1 MWVREISLDL
11 IDPNPQQPRRDF
23 DEEELNELA
32 DSIREH
38 GVLQPVLLQP
48 NRLGTRYQL
57 ISGERRVRAAETAGL
72 TKIPSLIHDPRDSE
86 SSMTVAL
93 VENIQRENLND
104 IELARAYRRLKDD
117 YARTQEEIAQAVGK
131 SRSAVANT
139 FRLLELSEPMQQAIS
154 EGKITPGH
162 ARALL
167 MVDAADREKLFDR
180 VIKSGLSVRQAE
192 KIAKDVT
199 LGRKVEK
206 IARKYHAMES
216 ESQVA
221 GIVKDMERTLE
232 SSLGRKVK
240 IERKSNGS
248 GKITVEF
255 YSDRDL
261 ESLVEGIRAKN

>member
-1 MWVREISLDL
+1 
-11 IDPNPQQPRRDF
+11 
-23 DEEELNELA
+23 
-32 DSIREH
+32 
-38 GVLQPVLLQP
+38 
-48 NRLGTRYQL
+48 
-57 ISGERRVRAAETAGL
+57 
-72 TKIPSLIHDPRDSE
+72 
-86 SSMTVAL
+86 
-93 VENIQRENLND
+93 
-104 IELARAYRRLKDD
+104 LKDD